1 MSDWTGRRPVLGLA
15 DIIFIGGAIA
25 QSVCHDVW
33 SMVSLPR
40 SSNRLCRHLYQIGGR
55 FLIGVGVGLASCI
68 APLYIQEL
76 SPTRLR
82 GRMVVLNVVMITLGQ
97 VIAYGIGA
105 GFANVGGGWRWMV
118 GLGAVPAAL
127 QLFFLFFLPESRE
140 HSILFLSDMQFLI
153 KITCSSYIS
162 EEGAARCGSGHNG
175 QDLRVCEAGRSRPQ
189 SWFLLWS
196 FRFNQEFNERFVY
209 RSKY

>member
-33 SMVSLPR
+33 SMVSLLR

-118 GLGAVPAAL
+118 GLGTIPAAL
-127 QLFFLFFLPESRE
+127 QCLFLVFLPESRE
-140 HSILFLSDMQFLI
+140 CSEMILFGLYGIMLTVLFSCYVFSKDTHQKRKACRGGACYEENIL
-153 KITCSSYIS
+153 TCY
-162 EEGAARCGSGHNG
+162 G
-175 QDLRVCEAGRSRPQ
+175 QAVDSQGELGFC
-189 SWFLLWS
+189 
-196 FRFNQEFNERFVY
+196 
-209 RSKY
+209 